1 MDDQLL
7 AAIGKLT
14 LGTMGW
20 VIAWILWKELK
31 ETREKLYAMLPSM
44 ATVVAENKASLI
56 ALTEAVKAR

>member
-1 MDDQLL
+1 
-7 AAIGKLT
+7 
-14 LGTMGW
+14 MGW

-56 ALTEAVKAR
+56 ALTEAVKSR